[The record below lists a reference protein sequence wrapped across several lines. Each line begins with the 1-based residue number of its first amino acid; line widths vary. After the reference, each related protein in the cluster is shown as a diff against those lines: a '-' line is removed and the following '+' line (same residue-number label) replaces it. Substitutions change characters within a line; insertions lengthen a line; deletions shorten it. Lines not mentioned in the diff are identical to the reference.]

1 MNKALETVR
10 LIEVTLVLA
19 IETYGSEQMLC
30 GMDYIVLQDEAQ
42 MLGCSERELEVK
54 PKEGE

>member
-1 MNKALETVR
+1 MKALETVK

-19 IETYGSEQMLC
+19 IETYGTQQMFC
-30 GMDYIVLQDEAQ
+30 GMDYIVVQDEAQ
-42 MLGCSERELEVK
+42 VLGWSEHELQIT

>member
-1 MNKALETVR
+1 MNKALETVK

-19 IETYGSEQMLC
+19 IETYGAEQMLC

>member
-1 MNKALETVR
+1 MKALETVR

-19 IETYGSEQMLC
+19 IETYGSEQMFC
-30 GMDYIVLQDEAQ
+30 GMDYIKTEDEAQ
-42 MLGCSERELEVK
+42 VLGWSERELEVR

>member
-1 MNKALETVR
+1 MKALETVK

-42 MLGCSERELEVK
+42 MLGCSERELEIK

>member
-42 MLGCSERELEVK
+42 MLGCSERELEIK

>member
-1 MNKALETVR
+1 MKALETVK

-19 IETYGSEQMLC
+19 IETYGTEQMFC

>member
-1 MNKALETVR
+1 MKALETVR

-42 MLGCSERELEVK
+42 MLGCSERELEIK

>member
-1 MNKALETVR
+1 MKALETVK

-19 IETYGSEQMLC
+19 IETYGAEQMFC
-30 GMDYIVLQDEAQ
+30 GMDYIKTEDEAQ
-42 MLGCSERELEVK
+42 VLGWSERELEIK

>member
-1 MNKALETVR
+1 MKALETVK

-19 IETYGSEQMLC
+19 IETYGTEQMFC
-30 GMDYIVLQDEAQ
+30 GMDYLVVQDEAQ
-42 MLGCSERELEVK
+42 VLGWSERELEVR